1 MSQPAVAGATMPMG
15 IRPLLAKLATA
26 ARPGTSV
33 PAAGYVGVGTTLF
46 DELVRQGRMPKPFK
60 VNSRTLWDRH
70 KLDASID
77 VLSDQDDDPNP
88 WDGVAA

>member
-1 MSQPAVAGATMPMG
+1 MPMG
-15 IRPLLAKLATA
+15 PQRSLPNSLPPRGLNRVQA
-26 ARPGTSV
+26 AE
-33 PAAGYVGVGTTLF
+33 YVGVGTTLF
-46 DELVRQGRMPKPFK
+46 DELVREGRMPKPFK

-70 KLDASID
+70 KLDAAID

>member
-15 IRPLLAKLATA
+15 IQRSLPNSLPPRGLNRVQA
-26 ARPGTSV
+26 AE
-33 PAAGYVGVGTTLF
+33 YVGVGTTLF
-46 DELVRQGRMPKPFK
+46 DELVREGRMPKPFK

-70 KLDASID
+70 KLDAAID